1 LHLRHATAANPF
13 LLQHVQIT
21 DDFWADYVHL
31 VRHEVVPYQWQA
43 LNDQISGVEPSH
55 AVKNLKIAA
64 GLEQGE
70 YHGFVF
76 QDSDLAK
83 WLEAVG
89 HLLATEP
96 DPELEKTADA
106 LIELIAKAQQ
116 DDGYLNTYFTIKE
129 PEGRWTNLTECHE
142 LYCAGHLIEAAV
154 AYYQATGKRQ
164 LLDVACRLADYIGS
178 VFGVG
183 PGQIRGYDGH
193 QEIELALVKLYQAT
207 QEERYLRLSQYFL
220 DERGQKPHFFQRE
233 FEQRQGKTHFP
244 LFGGGIDQAYFQ
256 SHVPVREQETAEGHA
271 VRLVYMCAGMAD
283 VAAVTGDQGLV
294 QACRTLWNNI
304 VNRRMYITGAIGSM
318 AHGEAFSLDYD
329 LPGDTAYAETCASIG
344 LILFAQRMLQ
354 LEAKSE
360 YADVM
365 ERALYNTVIG
375 GMALDGRS
383 FFYVNPLE
391 VWPQGAHKN
400 KNFQHV
406 KTVRQGWF
414 GCACCPPNIAR
425 LLASLGRYIYSYRER
440 TVYAHLYIGSE
451 ASFEIEGVPVSL
463 KQQSQLPWEGDVS
476 FEITHEQEELAFTLA
491 LRLPDWC
498 KDITI
503 VAGEEPVDI
512 QQVEADGYAYLTRN
526 WKSGE
531 RVRLQLAMTVNR
543 MRANP
548 QVRYTA
554 GKAALQRG
562 PLVYCMEEADNGA
575 NLHQVLLGAEG
586 EEQVHLES
594 GLLGGISTLSVPA
607 WRSKGK
613 DWGERLYAADGK
625 PGEEPIR
632 ATFIPY
638 YAWANRGEGEMTV
651 WVREN

>member
-1 LHLRHATAANPF
+1 MRNVTVANPF
-13 LLQHVQIT
+13 SLQHVQIT

-43 LNDQISGVEPSH
+43 LNDLIDGVEPSH

-70 YHGFVF
+70 YYGFVF

-89 HLLATEP
+89 HLLATEA
-96 DPELEKTADA
+96 DPVLEKTADE

-116 DDGYLNTYFTIKE
+116 DDGYLNTYFTVKE
-129 PEGRWTNLTECHE
+129 PNKRWTNLTECHE

-154 AYYQATGKRQ
+154 AYYQATGKRR
-164 LLDVACRLADYIGS
+164 LLDVACRLADYIDS
-178 VFGVG
+178 VFGVE

-193 QEIELALVKLYQAT
+193 QEIELALVKLYQVT

-220 DERGQKPHFFQRE
+220 EERGQKPHFFALE
-233 FEQRQGKTHFP
+233 YEQRQGKTHFP
-244 LFGGGIDQAYFQ
+244 MFGKGVDLAYFQ

-283 VAAVTGDQGLV
+283 VAAATGDQGLV
-294 QACRTLWNNI
+294 QACRTLWNN
-304 VNRRMYITGAIGSM
+304 VVHKRMYITGAIGSM
-318 AHGEAFSLDYD
+318 AQGEAFSLDYD

-344 LILFAQRMLQ
+344 LIFFAQRMLQ

-375 GMALDGRS
+375 GMARDGRS

-391 VWPQGAHKN
+391 VWPLGAHKN

-425 LLASLGRYIYSYRER
+425 LLASLGRYIYSYRDR
-440 TVYAHLYIGSE
+440 TVFAHLYIGSE
-451 ASFEIEGVPVSL
+451 ACFEIEGVPVSL

-476 FEITHEQEELAFTLA
+476 FEVTHGQEELAFTLA

-503 VAGEEPVDI
+503 VAGEAPVDI
-512 QQVEADGYAYLTRN
+512 QQVEADGYAYIKRK

-531 RVRLQLAMTVNR
+531 RVKLQLAMTVNR

-562 PLVYCMEEADNGA
+562 PLVYCMEEADNGT

-586 EEQVHLES
+586 EEQVRFES

-607 WRSKGK
+607 MRSKGK
-613 DWGERLYAADGK
+613 AWGDRLYAADVK
-625 PGEEPIR
+625 NDEEPIQ